1 MLFDSQ
7 METLVFGI
15 ALGDVLRNAVVL
27 GFSGLLIAAAVTDL
41 RRFIIPNS
49 LVVALLALW
58 PVWVA
63 LNGFA
68 PVGAALLS
76 ALAVFLLGAGLFSFG
91 FMGGGDV
98 KLLTVLALWAGMDG
112 LDGLIVLLLLTS
124 VAGGALS
131 ILWLSSWR
139 HKIAPLI
146 GWAEGLRDNKHI
158 PYGVAIAAGG
168 FSVTKRLWI
177 G

>member
-1 MLFDSQ
+1 MIIDSQ
-7 METLVFGI
+7 METLVFGFE
-15 ALGDVLRNAVVL
+15 LGDIFRHIVVL

-41 RRFIIPNS
+41 RRFLIPNS

-58 PVWVA
+58 PFWVA
-63 LNGFA
+63 LSGF
-68 PVGAALLS
+68 PPIGGALLC
-76 ALAVFLLGAGLFSFG
+76 ALAVFILGAGLFTFG

-112 LDGLIVLLLLTS
+112 LLLLLTS

-131 ILWLSSWR
+131 VLWVSRWR
-139 HKIAPLI
+139 HRIAPLI

-168 FSVTKRLWI
+168 LSVAKRLWI

>member
-1 MLFDSQ
+1 MIFDSQ
-7 METLVFGI
+7 TETLVFGI
-15 ALGDVLRNAVVL
+15 ALGDILRHAVVL
-27 GFSGLLIAAAVTDL
+27 GFSGLLVAAAVTDL

-63 LNGFA
+63 LSGFP
-68 PVGAALLS
+68 PVGGAVLS
-76 ALAVFLLGAGLFSFG
+76 ALAVFVLGAGFFVLG

-112 LDGLIVLLLLTS
+112 LEGLMVLLLLTS

-131 ILWLSSWR
+131 ILWLSRWR
-139 HKIAPLI
+139 PRIAPLI

-168 FSVTKRLWI
+168 LTVAKRLWI

>member
-1 MLFDSQ
+1 MIFDSQ
-7 METLVFGI
+7 TETLVFGV
-15 ALGDVLRNAVVL
+15 AVGDIFRYAVVL

-58 PVWVA
+58 PFSVA
-63 LNGFA
+63 LSGFP
-68 PVGAALLS
+68 PVGGALLC
-76 ALAVFLLGAGLFSFG
+76 ALAVFVLAAGLFMVG

-112 LDGLIVLLLLTS
+112 VEGLFVMLLLTS

-131 ILWLSSWR
+131 VLWVSRWR
-139 HKIAPLI
+139 PRIAPLI
-146 GWAEGLRDNKHI
+146 GWAEGLRDNRHI

-168 FSVTKRLWI
+168 LTVARRLWV

>member
-1 MLFDSQ
+1 MIFDSQ
-7 METLVFGI
+7 TETLFSGV
-15 ALGDVLRNAVVL
+15 APGDIFRYAVVL

-58 PVWVA
+58 PFWIA
-63 LNGFA
+63 LSGFP
-68 PVGAALLS
+68 PVGGALLC
-76 ALAVFLLGAGLFSFG
+76 ALAVFVLGAGMFMFG
-91 FMGGGDV
+91 LMGGGDV

-112 LDGLIVLLLLTS
+112 LEGLIVMLLLTS

-131 ILWLSSWR
+131 VLWVSPLR
-139 HKIAPLI
+139 HRIAPLF
-146 GWAEGLRDNKHI
+146 GWADGLRDNKQV

-168 FSVTKRLWI
+168 LTVARRLWI